1 MSDTAVA
8 ESINEAIADPVP
20 HMQKPLSNQI
30 ELLRGLQETVD
41 GEVVW
46 HTVATTKEL
55 TGADEEY
62 LASIENEEGLTYTEY
77 MSAILERAVVS
88 IGGLSI
94 KDIKGVVNKLILPDR
109 DMLFLGVLRSTYGT
123 EREIRAMCSKC
134 GAMNDIVIDLDEDF
148 PIKRPSF
155 DLREPIAIS
164 VGGTEY
170 KLRPP
175 NGEDTIEAQKIA
187 KTDAELNTV
196 MLSRCSVFG
205 EIAPKDRLEWARNLN
220 VNTRRKLTNALLD
233 LDELGPALEG
243 VDTHCAECGIVMPIL
258 LDWVSL
264 LLS

>member
-8 ESINEAIADPVP
+8 EAINEAIADPVP
-20 HMQKPLSNQI
+20 HMQRPLNNQI

-88 IGGLSI
+88 IGGLKVS
-94 KDIKGVVNKLILPDR
+94 DIKGVINKLILSDR
-109 DMLFLGVLRSTYGT
+109 DMLFLAVLRSTYGT

-134 GAMNDIVIDLDEDF
+134 GAVNDVVIDLDEDF
-148 PIKRPSF
+148 KITRPDF
-155 DLREPIAIS
+155 DVTQPLEVT
-164 VGGTEY
+164 VGKTTY
-170 KLRPP
+170 QLRPP
-175 NGEDTIEAQKIA
+175 NGEDTIAAQKVA

-205 EIAPKDRLEWARNLN
+205 EISPQDPLEWARNLN

-233 LDELGPALEG
+233 LDELGPDLKG
-243 VDTHCAECGIVMPIL
+243 VETHCAECGIVMPIL